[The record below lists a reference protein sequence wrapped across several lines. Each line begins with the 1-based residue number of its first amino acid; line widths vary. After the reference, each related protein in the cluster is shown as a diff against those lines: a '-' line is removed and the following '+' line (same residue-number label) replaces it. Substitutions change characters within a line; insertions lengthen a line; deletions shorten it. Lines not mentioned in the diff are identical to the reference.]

1 MRKITGGKKPTAKK
15 PVSRKPA
22 TRKAVSKTAPSKN
35 VASKK
40 PTVAKK
46 PTAAKKTTANKPATT
61 KTASKKVAS
70 KKPSTTKKPATP
82 KTASKKVASKKPLS
96 TKARSQMIQKKSAKQ
111 DKDKTRTWNALK
123 SIPGKDPD
131 VWRKDRYGN
140 VVRYA
145 SYGTKKGKYAWELD
159 HIKPKSKGGTDK
171 PANLQAL
178 HRDENQKKSDIYPY
192 KK

>member
-1 MRKITGGKKPTAKK
+1 MRKRTVGKKPTAKK

-22 TRKAVSKTAPSKN
+22 TRKAVSKTAPSK
-35 VASKK
+35 
-40 PTVAKK
+40 
-46 PTAAKKTTANKPATT
+46 
-61 KTASKKVAS
+61 KVAS
-70 KKPSTTKKPATP
+70 KKPPAATKKPPTKKPATT